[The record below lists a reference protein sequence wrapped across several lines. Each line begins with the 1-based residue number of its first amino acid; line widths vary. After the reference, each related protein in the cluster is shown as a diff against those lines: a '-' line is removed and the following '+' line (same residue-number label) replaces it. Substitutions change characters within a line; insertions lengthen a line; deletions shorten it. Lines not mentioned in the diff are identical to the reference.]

1 MREDKRYRKQRNYEK
16 RKKGKKKEQKQ
27 REKKVFNIER
37 TFILLQCS
45 IPPVHKACHVG
56 Y

>member
-1 MREDKRYRKQRNYEK
+1 MREEQIKDTENKETT
-16 RKKGKKKEQKQ
+16 KGKKKEQKQ
-27 REKKVFNIER
+27 REKNVFNIER